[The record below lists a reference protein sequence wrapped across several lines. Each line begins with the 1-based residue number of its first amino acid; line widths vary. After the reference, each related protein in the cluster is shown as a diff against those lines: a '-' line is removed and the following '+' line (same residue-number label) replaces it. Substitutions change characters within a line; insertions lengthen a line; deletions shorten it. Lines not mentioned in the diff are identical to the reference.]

1 MPQSTTTGDDMI
13 DVVNPELNN
22 DQKPTDHVDQ
32 DSLAQLGDLLDDL
45 NDPEKIDKLLAQLT
59 QLKAQKEEIKFQ
71 ERLQEI
77 DNLVIKLNIHNV
89 TNIIQLAG
97 YLKRRKSAANNIGK
111 EKPKQKP
118 RPSKTRWVDPSN
130 PENIWVGR
138 GQPKGWLRE
147 KIIALGFDPKDPKVI
162 QDFCR
167 KNLERQQIN
176 EDTGVFEP
184 INQEQ

>member
-32 DSLAQLGDLLDDL
+32 DSDSLAQLGDLLD
-45 NDPEKIDKLLAQLT
+45 DPEKIDKLLAQLT
-59 QLKAQKEEIKFQ
+59 QIKAQKEEVKFQ

-77 DNLVIKLNIHNV
+77 DDLVIKLNIHNV
-89 TNIIQLAG
+89 TNITQLAS
-97 YLKRRKSAANNIGK
+97 YLRRRKSAKNNIGK

-118 RPSKTRWVDPSN
+118 RPSKTRWVDPNN

-147 KIIALGFDPKDPKVI
+147 QMTALGFDSKDPKVI

-184 INQEQ
+184 MNQEQ